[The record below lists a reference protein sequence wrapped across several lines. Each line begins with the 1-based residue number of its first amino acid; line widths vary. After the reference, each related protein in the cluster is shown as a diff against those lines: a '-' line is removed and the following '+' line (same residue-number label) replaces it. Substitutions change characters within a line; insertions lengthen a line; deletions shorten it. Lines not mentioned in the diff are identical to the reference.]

1 MAQTA
6 FDRVNFPILDF
17 DDGIAAHAKAF
28 PRLKRMGWFLSGVP
42 LTVNPG
48 GKLLAVDPDM
58 IGFVPA
64 VWRAMVEPISQG
76 GFRNVQ
82 VFSDFPRCVKHG
94 QQTGGFDQDIPGN
107 PAV

>member
-1 MAQTA
+1 MAQVA
-6 FDRVNFPILDF
+6 FDRANFRILDF
-17 DDGIAAHAKAF
+17 NDGIAAHTKAL
-28 PRLKRMGWFLSGVP
+28 PRLKRMSWFLFSVP

-58 IGFVPA
+58 IGFIPT
-64 VWRAMVEPISQG
+64 VWRAMIEPISQG

-82 VFSDFPRCVKHG
+82 VFSDFPRRVEHG

-107 PAV
+107 PAI

>member
-1 MAQTA
+1 MAQVA
-6 FDRVNFPILDF
+6 FDRVNFRILDF
-17 DDGIAAHAKAF
+17 DDRIAAHAKPF
-28 PRLKRMGWFLSGVP
+28 PRLKRMGWFLSSVS
-42 LTVNPG
+42 LTFNPG
-48 GKLLAVDPDM
+48 GKLLAVDPNM

-107 PAV
+107 PAI